1 MNFNEKIIVGMSGGV
16 DSSISAIILKD
27 MGFNIKGLF
36 MKNWEEDDHDGNCNG
51 HNDFDS
57 YSDGQSHLMY
67 FSVMVNQ
74 ICYRNSNNV
83 GETTNTNRFETPT
96 L

>member
-36 MKNWEEDDHDGNCNG
+36 MKNWEEDDHDGNCNAK
-51 HNDFDS
+51 NDYQDAKRMES
-57 YSDGQSHLMY
+57 QTLITGM
-67 FSVMVNQ
+67 
-74 ICYRNSNNV
+74 
-83 GETTNTNRFETPT
+83 PT
-96 L
+96 WENEYDTI

>member
-36 MKNWEEDDHDGNCNG
+36 MKNWEEDDHDGNCNAKFLSLYV
-51 HNDFDS
+51 DQL
-57 YSDGQSHLMY
+57 YSRINHYASPIPCYHHQQSFQVYL
-67 FSVMVNQ
+67 
-74 ICYRNSNNV
+74 
-83 GETTNTNRFETPT
+83 
-96 L
+96 